1 MANDAMSV
9 PENPWLKVLRKLGD
23 GVLLFDGHGHLQGA
37 NVRLR
42 EELGFPLPHL
52 RTAWQR
58 GLPPFDQ
65 PHQWNPLREALK
77 HTLGTQRSGQVE
89 LILPGVGGGLTY
101 YQVFTV
107 MLEDASLSRGCVAVF
122 RDTSAMRRTEKM
134 RRDFVANVSHELRT
148 PLCVLQGY
156 SETLLEGALDQP
168 SDARQFVLAME
179 QHTQRLIRL
188 VEDLLDLSKLE
199 DDAFKLELAPVW
211 LSPIVDHTLSLVS
224 RRAEEKN
231 MSVAVQL
238 AEGLPKVQA
247 HPQSLEQI
255 LFNLLDNALKYSP
268 AGSQVTLSVTAS
280 PTAAN
285 ELVVSVTD
293 QGQGIEAKHLP
304 RLFERFY
311 RVDKAR
317 SRQEGGTG
325 LGLSIVKHLV
335 QCHGGRI
342 WAESTLGQGT
352 SFCFTLKTEAAPV
365 PSGTSLPA
373 DYDVVS

>member
-1 MANDAMSV
+1 
-9 PENPWLKVLRKLGD
+9 
-23 GVLLFDGHGHLQGA
+23 
-37 NVRLR
+37 
-42 EELGFPLPHL
+42 
-52 RTAWQR
+52 
-58 GLPPFDQ
+58 
-65 PHQWNPLREALK
+65 
-77 HTLGTQRSGQVE
+77 
-89 LILPGVGGGLTY
+89 
-101 YQVFTV
+101 
-107 MLEDASLSRGCVAVF
+107 
-122 RDTSAMRRTEKM
+122 
-134 RRDFVANVSHELRT
+134 
-148 PLCVLQGY
+148 
-156 SETLLEGALDQP
+156 
-168 SDARQFVLAME
+168 ME

-211 LSPIVDHTLSLVS
+211 LSPIVEHTLSLVS
-224 RRAEEKN
+224 RRAEEKQ

-247 HPQSLEQI
+247 HPQSLEQV

-268 AGSQVTLSVTAS
+268 AGSQVTLSVAPN
-280 PTAAN
+280 PTTAN
-285 ELVVSVTD
+285 ELVVSVAD

-365 PSGTSLPA
+365 PSGMSPSA
-373 DYDVVS
+373 DYEAVG